1 MLHHHVSLSQTV
13 LERTWLLT
21 TKCSLVTESFTLVL
35 VEFAKKKILVR
46 IVIKHC
52 QVLLNSL
59 VLMMFITVNKTLG
72 CREQYMVE
80 NLKIL

>member
-21 TKCSLVTESFTLVL
+21 TKCSLVTESSTLVL
-35 VEFAKKKILVR
+35 VEFAKKKV
-46 IVIKHC
+46 
-52 QVLLNSL
+52 

-80 NLKIL
+80 NLEIL